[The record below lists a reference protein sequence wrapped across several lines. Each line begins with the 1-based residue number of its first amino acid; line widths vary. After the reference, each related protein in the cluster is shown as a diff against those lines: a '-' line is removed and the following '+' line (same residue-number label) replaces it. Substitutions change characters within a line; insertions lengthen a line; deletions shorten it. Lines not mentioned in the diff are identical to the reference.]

1 MDPTDTGNP
10 ATETTET
17 NANETD
23 PASWRTGIADEYRSV
38 AEKFTSPADVV
49 KSYAELERKLG
60 GSVTPPGDGAGED
73 EMNAFYRR
81 IGRPDSADGYD
92 IKPFEGVPEE
102 VHDDPANVEVRNRF
116 LNAAHG
122 AGLTQD
128 QAQAVI
134 DFYYGEVAGA
144 AHAADTAGLEADLR
158 REWGSDYEKNVQ
170 YGERAFQAFAD
181 PDMTDR
187 LGSVIG
193 DAGLLRMFAR
203 IGRQMG
209 EAGAM
214 GMTGGMTGGAAG
226 ETRRGNM
233 EKEMHELAGSDDY
246 WTNEAKQRR
255 MSELAGKLAG
265 RHPIPGMP
273 GNRGD

>member
-10 ATETTET
+10 ATETD
-17 NANETD
+17 ANETD

-60 GSVTPPGDGAGED
+60 GSVTPPGDGASED
-73 EMNAFYRR
+73 ELSAFYRR

-92 IKPFEGVPEE
+92 IKPFEGVPED
-102 VHDDPANVEVRNRF
+102 VHDNPANVEVRNRF

-134 DFYYGEVAGA
+134 DFYYGEVTGA
-144 AHAADTAGLEADLR
+144 AHPADTAGLEADLR

-181 PDMTDR
+181 PDLTDK

-203 IGRQMG
+203 IGRRMG
-209 EAGAM
+209 EAGAT
-214 GMTGGMTGGAAG
+214 GMTGSAAG
-226 ETRRGNM
+226 ETQRRNM
-233 EKEMHELAGSDDY
+233 EKEMHDLAGSDDY